1 MNKLYNSLAT
11 TPRTNQTE
19 PSPRGSN
26 TAMLPFVALSL
37 ALVLLGPVQYQTTHA
52 APDEITASATG
63 GLPLHVQT
71 YFKQHC
77 HQCHGEEK
85 QKADRRLDQFSTDQ
99 ALDEDAK
106 DLLEEA
112 LDAMNRGEMPPR
124 AQGIPKP
131 SAQQTSNVIAWIT
144 SYLDLTNNAK
154 KSSTT
159 ILRRLNRFEYVRT
172 IRDLLGVDIESF
184 DPTGDFPPDAKSHG
198 FDNNGE
204 TLTLS
209 DYQLQRYLEV
219 AEAYLDQACYFDR
232 PSPETTSWSYTGK
245 DFNGVLAYQR
255 APVTWRLIIPAE
267 SPADEIKQGDY
278 VEIGHGQP
286 SERHPNFVTQFV
298 RQGGVPADGW
308 YQINIK
314 AAAANRLNH
323 GYEHAEFERYQ
334 EEPLKLAL
342 WIAPEA
348 RLLNKNAADQR
359 RLTEVWD
366 LPDGKPT
373 VFSTKVWLRKGAVPF
388 VSWTNGISSKGNI
401 RRVAEK
407 HHPEVIRATTTQRD
421 AAKLGDRAAQTL
433 VQELE
438 RNDNNPVLSESYHG
452 PRVRVWNMDISGP
465 IHEQWPPA
473 SHRLLFGQQMDASQI
488 DLDELVL
495 RFTTRAF
502 RQPVKPED
510 VEHYVQFIRDR
521 LALGNKPERAIKLGL
536 IAILSSPRFLYLDEG
551 NEQLGSSLSPHELA
565 ARLSYFL
572 WSSMPDETLAAKATA
587 GNLTGNQ
594 LNAETQRMLADPKAE
609 AFIEHF
615 TDHWLRI
622 DTLGAMPPDPKAFG
636 AYYKDRLEIF
646 FKQETRL
653 FFADLL
659 KENGSI
665 LNLLDSDYS
674 FLNGALAQHYG
685 VEGVT
690 GEEFRKVRFK
700 PKHHRGGLLG
710 QGSVLTLTANG
721 IETSPVVRGVWVME
735 NILGTPP
742 SPPPPDVEPLEPDTR
757 GAVTIREQLKKHRN
771 VAACA
776 DCHNR
781 IDPAGFALEFYDPI
795 GGYRS
800 HYKSRAARNPP
811 VDGSGNLV
819 SGETFQNEQDFKK
832 LLLRRKDRFTEAL
845 TAKLLSYATGR
856 ELTFRDDA
864 EIKQIAAD
872 CAKQGYGLR
881 DLVTGIVNSNI
892 FQQR

>member
-1 MNKLYNSLAT
+1 
-11 TPRTNQTE
+11 
-19 PSPRGSN
+19 
-26 TAMLPFVALSL
+26 
-37 ALVLLGPVQYQTTHA
+37 
-52 APDEITASATG
+52 
-63 GLPLHVQT
+63 
-71 YFKQHC
+71 
-77 HQCHGEEK
+77 
-85 QKADRRLDQFSTDQ
+85 
-99 ALDEDAK
+99 
-106 DLLEEA
+106 
-112 LDAMNRGEMPPR
+112 
-124 AQGIPKP
+124 
-131 SAQQTSNVIAWIT
+131 
-144 SYLDLTNNAK
+144 
-154 KSSTT
+154 
-159 ILRRLNRFEYVRT
+159 
-172 IRDLLGVDIESF
+172 
-184 DPTGDFPPDAKSHG
+184 
-198 FDNNGE
+198 
-204 TLTLS
+204 
-209 DYQLQRYLEV
+209 
-219 AEAYLDQACYFDR
+219 
-232 PSPETTSWSYTGK
+232 
-245 DFNGVLAYQR
+245 
-255 APVTWRLIIPAE
+255 
-267 SPADEIKQGDY
+267 
-278 VEIGHGQP
+278 
-286 SERHPNFVTQFV
+286 
-298 RQGGVPADGW
+298 
-308 YQINIK
+308 
-314 AAAANRLNH
+314 
-323 GYEHAEFERYQ
+323 
-334 EEPLKLAL
+334 
-342 WIAPEA
+342 
-348 RLLNKNAADQR
+348 
-359 RLTEVWD
+359 
-366 LPDGKPT
+366 
-373 VFSTKVWLRKGAVPF
+373 
-388 VSWTNGISSKGNI
+388 
-401 RRVAEK
+401 
-407 HHPEVIRATTTQRD
+407 
-421 AAKLGDRAAQTL
+421 
-433 VQELE
+433 
-438 RNDNNPVLSESYHG
+438 
-452 PRVRVWNMDISGP
+452 
-465 IHEQWPPA
+465 
-473 SHRLLFGQQMDASQI
+473 
-488 DLDELVL
+488 
-495 RFTTRAF
+495 
-502 RQPVKPED
+502 
-510 VEHYVQFIRDR
+510 
-521 LALGNKPERAIKLGL
+521 
-536 IAILSSPRFLYLDEG
+536 
-551 NEQLGSSLSPHELA
+551 
-565 ARLSYFL
+565 
-572 WSSMPDETLAAKATA
+572 MPDETLAAKATA
-587 GNLTGNQ
+587 GNLTGKQ

-690 GEEFRKVRFK
+690 GEEFRKVSFK

-832 LLLRRKDRFTEAL
+832 LLLARKHRFTETL
-845 TAKLLSYATGR
+845 TSKLLSYATGR

-881 DLVTGIVNSNI
+881 DLITRIVSSNI

>member
-1 MNKLYNSLAT
+1 
-11 TPRTNQTE
+11 
-19 PSPRGSN
+19 
-26 TAMLPFVALSL
+26 
-37 ALVLLGPVQYQTTHA
+37 
-52 APDEITASATG
+52 
-63 GLPLHVQT
+63 
-71 YFKQHC
+71 
-77 HQCHGEEK
+77 
-85 QKADRRLDQFSTDQ
+85 
-99 ALDEDAK
+99 
-106 DLLEEA
+106 
-112 LDAMNRGEMPPR
+112 
-124 AQGIPKP
+124 
-131 SAQQTSNVIAWIT
+131 
-144 SYLDLTNNAK
+144 
-154 KSSTT
+154 
-159 ILRRLNRFEYVRT
+159 
-172 IRDLLGVDIESF
+172 
-184 DPTGDFPPDAKSHG
+184 
-198 FDNNGE
+198 
-204 TLTLS
+204 
-209 DYQLQRYLEV
+209 
-219 AEAYLDQACYFDR
+219 
-232 PSPETTSWSYTGK
+232 
-245 DFNGVLAYQR
+245 
-255 APVTWRLIIPAE
+255 
-267 SPADEIKQGDY
+267 
-278 VEIGHGQP
+278 
-286 SERHPNFVTQFV
+286 
-298 RQGGVPADGW
+298 
-308 YQINIK
+308 
-314 AAAANRLNH
+314 
-323 GYEHAEFERYQ
+323 
-334 EEPLKLAL
+334 
-342 WIAPEA
+342 
-348 RLLNKNAADQR
+348 
-359 RLTEVWD
+359 
-366 LPDGKPT
+366 
-373 VFSTKVWLRKGAVPF
+373 
-388 VSWTNGISSKGNI
+388 
-401 RRVAEK
+401 
-407 HHPEVIRATTTQRD
+407 
-421 AAKLGDRAAQTL
+421 
-433 VQELE
+433 
-438 RNDNNPVLSESYHG
+438 
-452 PRVRVWNMDISGP
+452 
-465 IHEQWPPA
+465 
-473 SHRLLFGQQMDASQI
+473 
-488 DLDELVL
+488 
-495 RFTTRAF
+495 
-502 RQPVKPED
+502 
-510 VEHYVQFIRDR
+510 
-521 LALGNKPERAIKLGL
+521 
-536 IAILSSPRFLYLDEG
+536 
-551 NEQLGSSLSPHELA
+551 
-565 ARLSYFL
+565 
-572 WSSMPDETLAAKATA
+572 MPDETLAAKATA
-587 GNLTGNQ
+587 GNLTGKQ

-690 GEEFRKVRFK
+690 GEEFRKVSFK

-832 LLLRRKDRFTEAL
+832 LLLKRKDRFTEAL

-881 DLVTGIVNSNI
+881 DLITGIVNSNI